1 MTALSASPDAAL
13 TACPAVAVQHVDT
26 RDVDEQAALL
36 TDWHQDYAQ
45 LSAGGFEGRIDEAWL
60 DGVHL
65 FVEATSQRLHQRG
78 ELRADRLA
86 LGLPLALPEVV
97 QAGPARF
104 CGRSDWQATGDDA
117 EAQDGAGHFCTF
129 SGRGGF
135 EFFTPAGLVM
145 AGMEFDR
152 AELARLA
159 TPEEQTLL
167 ERIGQ
172 VATLHRA
179 PEGALATLRDFM
191 RGAFE
196 MLAAQPRL
204 LGNPAMRSMLRQAA
218 QSNAL
223 ELLVGAAALPPD
235 AGQRPRL
242 LVEQARAIVDRDP
255 ETPVT
260 VATLCAELGISRRTL
275 QAAFQQVLGLAPA
288 AYLRATRLAGARR
301 ALRQAPSVTEAA
313 AQWGF
318 WHFGHFAQ
326 DYRRMYGELP
336 SQTWR
341 RLHPGVAGPGH

>member
-1 MTALSASPDAAL
+1 MTALSAPFDVAL
-13 TACPAVAVQHVDT
+13 AACPAVSVQHVDT

-86 LGLPLALPEVV
+86 LGLPLALPEVA

-104 CGRSDWQATGDDA
+104 CGRSDWQAAGGG

-152 AELARLA
+152 TELARLA
-159 TPEEQTLL
+159 TPEEQALL

-223 ELLVGAAALPPD
+223 ELLVGAAALPPE
-235 AGQRPRL
+235 AGPRPVE
-242 LVEQARAIVDRDP
+242 LVAQARAIVDRDP
-255 ETPVT
+255 ETPLT
-260 VATLCAELGISRRTL
+260 VATLCAELAVSRRTL
-275 QAAFQQVLGLAPA
+275 QAAFQQALGLAPA

-341 RLHPGVAGPGH
+341 RLHPGGTAAH

>member
-1 MTALSASPDAAL
+1 M
-13 TACPAVAVQHVDT
+13 
-26 RDVDEQAALL
+26 
-36 TDWHQDYAQ
+36 
-45 LSAGGFEGRIDEAWL
+45 
-60 DGVHL
+60 
-65 FVEATSQRLHQRG
+65 
-78 ELRADRLA
+78 
-86 LGLPLALPEVV
+86 V

-159 TPEEQTLL
+159 TPEEQALL

-260 VATLCAELGISRRTL
+260 VATLCAELGTSRRTL

-301 ALRQAPSVTEAA
+301 ALRQVPSVTEAA

-341 RLHPGVAGPGH
+341 RLHPGAGGAAH

>member
-104 CGRSDWQATGDDA
+104 CGRSDWQA
-117 EAQDGAGHFCTF
+117 
-129 SGRGGF
+129 
-135 EFFTPAGLVM
+135 
-145 AGMEFDR
+145 
-152 AELARLA
+152 
-159 TPEEQTLL
+159 
-167 ERIGQ
+167 
-172 VATLHRA
+172 
-179 PEGALATLRDFM
+179 
-191 RGAFE
+191 
-196 MLAAQPRL
+196 
-204 LGNPAMRSMLRQAA
+204 A

-260 VATLCAELGISRRTL
+260 VATLCAELRTSRRTL

-341 RLHPGVAGPGH
+341 RLHPGAGGAAH